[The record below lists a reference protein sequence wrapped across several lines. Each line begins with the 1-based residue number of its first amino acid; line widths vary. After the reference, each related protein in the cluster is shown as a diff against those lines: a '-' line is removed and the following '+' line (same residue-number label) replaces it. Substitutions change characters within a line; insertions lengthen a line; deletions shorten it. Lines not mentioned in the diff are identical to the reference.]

1 MSLNQSVTAIDV
13 RINTQRLLRSI
24 ISSLLLPV
32 TVAVLIDLQVGWFPL
47 LTIGA
52 TIIFIPLSTVI
63 VIRAALSEMDQ
74 VIQKVAPL
82 DLESNVADSENL

>member
-1 MSLNQSVTAIDV
+1 MDV
-13 RINTQRLLRSI
+13 RINIQRLLRGI

-32 TVAVLIDLQVGWFPL
+32 TVAILIDLQVGWFPL

-63 VIRAALSEMDQ
+63 VIRAALSEMEQ

-82 DLESNVADSENL
+82 ELEARDADFENL